1 MCVKSTA
8 TTGINEDLINEQNSA
23 SAKADELDVAGG
35 LEGLL
40 VDTLLDQFDMGFG
53 ILMDR
58 DGTYSLQQVIDDIY
72 ISNIENEV

>member
-1 MCVKSTA
+1 M
-8 TTGINEDLINEQNSA
+8 
-23 SAKADELDVAGG
+23 
-35 LEGLL
+35 GLL

-72 ISNIENEV
+72 IQY